1 MKHPEITGAK
11 VNNFIVL
18 PIGDFILSMLA
29 LCLGAFMRFGSLTHP
44 DEMFSISTIKLLT
57 FGAVLILSS
66 YMLELYN
73 GEKTRGKKELFL
85 RVYLNICLTLIILAL
100 LFYVFPHL
108 FLGRGVLA
116 ISLAL
121 FSVFQFIWHWGY
133 GTIGYNNFAQNVLIL
148 GTGPLAQ
155 KIGDIV
161 KHKNHRYI
169 LAGHINVPSEQ
180 LCLPMMDFPIHGDSF
195 EETVKKENAHKI
207 VVSLSERRG
216 VFPVQDVLA
225 CKLNGIEVVDAP
237 TFYEEMTGKLLIEN
251 ITPSWVIFSEGF
263 RITPFKNIMK
273 RMLDILIGSI
283 GFIILLIAFPFIAL
297 AISINSPGPVIY
309 KQVRLGKK
317 GEPFTLYKFRT
328 MDADAEEDKG
338 ALWAEKND
346 PRITGVGK
354 LLRKMRL
361 DEFPQFYNVLKGEMS
376 VVGPRPERPE
386 FIQKLQK
393 IIPYYSERHSLKPG
407 ITGWAQIRYPYGS
420 SVQDAVEKL
429 RYDLYYIKHFSIF
442 LDLLIIIETIKVV
455 LFGRGAR

>member
-1 MKHPEITGAK
+1 MIQAEEVINISAVK
-11 VNNFIVL
+11 V
-18 PIGDFILSMLA
+18 
-29 LCLGAFMRFGSLTHP
+29 
-44 DEMFSISTIKLLT
+44 LT
-57 FGAVLILSS
+57 FGAVLVFSS
-66 YMLELYN
+66 FMLELYN
-73 GEKTRGKKELFL
+73 GEKNRGSKELFL
-85 RVYLNICLTLIILAL
+85 MVYLNICLTLIILAL

-108 FLGRGVLA
+108 ILGRGVLA

-121 FSVFQFIWHWGY
+121 FSVFQFVWHRGY

-148 GTGPLAQ
+148 GSGPLAQ
-155 KIGDIV
+155 KIGEII
-161 KHKNHRYI
+161 KHKNHRYV
-169 LAGHINVPSEQ
+169 LAGHISMPSEQ
-180 LCLPMMDFPIHGDSF
+180 LCLPTMDYSVHGNNF
-195 EETVKKENAHKI
+195 EDAVKKENAHKI

-263 RITPFKNIMK
+263 RITPLKNLIK
-273 RMLDILIGSI
+273 RILDILVGSI
-283 GFIILLIAFPFIAL
+283 GFIMLLIALPLIAI
-297 AISINSPGPVIY
+297 AIRINSPGPVIY
-309 KQVRLGKK
+309 KQVRTGKK

-328 MDADAEEDKG
+328 MRVDAEENKG
-338 ALWAEKND
+338 ALWAANDD
-346 PRITGVGK
+346 PRITSVGK
-354 LLRKMRL
+354 LLRKIRL

-376 VVGPRPERPE
+376 IVGPRPERPE

-407 ITGWAQIRYPYGS
+407 ITGWAQIRYPYGA

-442 LDLLIIIETIKVV
+442 FDLLIIIETMKVV